1 MQTNFLFPLI
11 AEAYGID
18 LSWFLNG
25 LQMDYFYLLLG
36 FIILLICGDLLVKSG
51 VALSS
56 HFRISTL
63 VTGVIIVSFGTSAP
77 ELVVSIGAALK
88 DHPDIAV
95 GNVIGSNISNIAMVL
110 GLTAILIRIPVSK
123 ISVRFD
129 WPFMMFASIL
139 FYIFIINGRLS
150 FFEGFLF
157 LTLLLIFIIWSLRKS
172 RMELSRIQHV
182 FAKARYSL
190 FTAIILLIFSSAG
203 LYLGATLLVEGA
215 ESIALRFGVSER
227 VISVTIIA
235 FGTSVPEL
243 ATSVMAALKKQL
255 DISIGNIIGSNIFN
269 IFGIL
274 GVTSMIKT
282 IPVSL
287 EMKFD
292 VCWMLAVSMLLLIF
306 MLPYGRAVLNPW
318 KGAVLLLTYIS
329 YIFIVFH
336 Y

>member
-1 MQTNFLFPLI
+1 
-11 AEAYGID
+11 
-18 LSWFLNG
+18 
-25 LQMDYFYLLLG
+25 MDYFNLILG
-36 FIILLICGDLLVKSG
+36 FAVLIISGDLLVKSG

-63 VTGVIIVSFGTSAP
+63 VTGVIIVSLGTSAP

-95 GNVIGSNISNIAMVL
+95 GNVIGSNISNIALVL

-129 WPFMMFASIL
+129 WPCMMFASLL
-139 FYIFIINGRLS
+139 FYLFIINGKLS

-157 LTLLLIFIIWSLRKS
+157 LTLLLIFIIWSVRQS

-182 FAKARYSL
+182 FAKARYSFFISIL
-190 FTAIILLIFSSAG
+190 LLIFSSAG
-203 LYLGATLLVEGA
+203 LYFGATLLVEGA

-243 ATSVMAALKKQL
+243 VTSVTAAIKKQL

-269 IFGIL
+269 ILGIL
-274 GVTSMIKT
+274 GVTSLIRN
-282 IPVSL
+282 IPVNI

-292 VCWMLAVSMLLLIF
+292 MNWMLAVSVILFIF
-306 MLPYGRAVLNPW
+306 MLPYGKAFLNRW
-318 KGAVLLLTYIS
+318 KGVILLLSYLL
-329 YIFIVFH
+329 YIFMVIK
-336 Y
+336 